1 MSKKIDNDIEFFKKF
16 SELVAY
22 SMKEFGKSRIK
33 RAYDLGEKA
42 FDYAEE
48 QEKKSKRKPK
58 VESYEIN
65 AKNQKDAIRQVK
77 ALELPEEVEK
87 EIIKVL
93 TKNK

>member
-1 MSKKIDNDIEFFKKF
+1 MKK
-16 SELVAY
+16 
-22 SMKEFGKSRIK
+22 FGKSRIK

-48 QEKKSKRKPK
+48 QEKKHKRKPK

-87 EIIKVL
+87 ENSRERVRRFREKCNENL
-93 TKNK
+93 TLQNDW